1 MLRKIKDNL
10 KLFFFIIHKWA
21 TKLGIHILPV
31 HYYSP
36 VPDILEL
43 DKAKDIW
50 AKKSELP
57 GVALDINDQA
67 NNLEMICRPYLDEY
81 VGNKIYLEATS
92 KRFGPGFGYIEA
104 QALHAII
111 RYYKPKTI
119 IEVGCGVSTY
129 CMICASKEN
138 VNESNQPSKIFC
150 IEPYPSSKIKTLSE
164 LSEIELITEKVQN
177 VPMEFF
183 EKLADSDLLF
193 IDSSH
198 TVKPGSDVNYLIL
211 EIIPRLKPGVIIHF
225 HDIYLPYDYQRDV
238 LNTFL
243 HWTETSLLHAFL
255 INNNQVRIIFCMS
268 QLHYDRKDILKE
280 VFPEYNPQIDKNGIV
295 SSSYMTVEE
304 QMSQHFPSSIYI
316 QII

>member
-10 KLFFFIIHKWA
+10 KRIFFIIYKWA

-36 VPDILEL
+36 VPDIVELE
-43 DKAKDIW
+43 KTKDIW

-57 GVALDINDQA
+57 GILADIDDQST
-67 NNLEMICRPYLDEY
+67 NLRMICLPYRDEY
-81 VGNKIYLEATS
+81 LGNKIYLDGAS
-92 KRFGPGFGYIEA
+92 KGFGPGFGYIEA

-129 CMICASKEN
+129 CMLSASNEN
-138 VNESNQPSKIFC
+138 ISESNQHSKIFC
-150 IEPYPSSKIKTLSE
+150 IEPYSSPKLKT
-164 LSEIELITEKVQN
+164 LSEIELISEKVQN
-177 VPMEFF
+177 VPMELF
-183 EKLADSDLLF
+183 EKLGDSDLLF

-225 HDIYLPYDYQRDV
+225 HDIFLPYDYQHDV

-255 INNNQVRIIFCMS
+255 INNNKVRIIFCMS
-268 QLHYDRKDILKE
+268 QLHYERKDILKE
-280 VFPEYNPQIDKNGIV
+280 VFPEYNPQIDKNGLRN
-295 SSSYMTVEE
+295 SRYMYRLFEE
-304 QMSQHFPSSIYI
+304 QISQHFPSSIYI
-316 QII
+316 QVK

>member
-1 MLRKIKDNL
+1 MLRKIKNNL
-10 KLFFFIIHKWA
+10 GLIYFIIYKWA

-43 DKAKDIW
+43 ERTKDIW
-50 AKKSELP
+50 AIKSELP
-57 GVALDINDQA
+57 GILVDINDQA
-67 NNLEMICRPYLDEY
+67 NNLQMICRPYLDEY
-81 VGNKIYLEATS
+81 LGNKIYLDGTS
-92 KRFGPGFGYIEA
+92 KGFGPGFGYIEA

-129 CMICASKEN
+129 CMLCASNEN
-138 VNESNQPSKIFC
+138 INESNLPSKIFC
-150 IEPYPSSKIKTLSE
+150 IEPYPSSKLKT
-164 LSEIELITEKVQN
+164 LSEIELISEKVQN
-177 VPMEFF
+177 VPMGFF

-198 TVKPGSDVNYLIL
+198 TVKPGGDVNYLIL

-225 HDIYLPYDYQRDV
+225 HDIFLPYDYQRHV
-238 LNTFL
+238 LNTFM

-255 INNNQVRIIFCMS
+255 INNNKARIIFCMS

-280 VFPEYNPQIDKNGIV
+280 VFPEYNPQIDKNGLRN
-295 SSSYMTVEE
+295 SRYMYMPFEE

-316 QII
+316 QVK